1 MLMTEI
7 PQMMTFLLT
16 ACTDNSYILADN
28 LEGRHRWV
36 PFKDWDWRV
45 GHRQQH
51 AFPLTLSV
59 ASKARFLGP
68 FPFFLLLSNNLFQ
81 TVLGVGIEGVMGRA
95 QVEKYFS
102 RYFA

>member
-1 MLMTEI
+1 MTEI

-36 PFKDWDWRV
+36 PFKDWDRRV

-81 TVLGVGIEGVMGRA
+81 TVLGVGIGGVMGRA